1 MFPFCLVVVVDAL
14 RSGRALSKRAGTTP
28 SDALHINVQI
38 NDNISP
44 KIRPPKKIG
53 PNDKI
58 VRTVRMLALATVLV
72 RPPILI
78 GCHVGR
84 IGIAKQRRLV
94 GGTAE
99 NRTRVDGAG
108 AGFGRRHVEAVALG
122 FCQHSSRQT
131 QREIEILRITE
142 SVVTISQVN
151 IPDRTER
158 FSV

>member
-58 VRTVRMLALATVLV
+58 VRTVRMLALATVV
-72 RPPILI
+72 PPDLFF
-78 GCHVGR
+78 HNSHN
-84 IGIAKQRRLV
+84 RL
-94 GGTAE
+94 
-99 NRTRVDGAG
+99 
-108 AGFGRRHVEAVALG
+108 ALPY
-122 FCQHSSRQT
+122 R
-131 QREIEILRITE
+131 
-142 SVVTISQVN
+142 SVTV
-151 IPDRTER
+151 
-158 FSV
+158 

>member
-58 VRTVRMLALATVLV
+58 VRTVRMLALATVSHDRFRQFVAVFEPKYKQNCTTFSKHPMYKYVIELPQQE
-72 RPPILI
+72 RKRLYDLAHLI
-78 GCHVGR
+78 FVNLESM
-84 IGIAKQRRLV
+84 AQASAA
-94 GGTAE
+94 AE
-99 NRTRVDGAG
+99 EALELLTPALANAMYEGA
-108 AGFGRRHVEAVALG
+108 
-122 FCQHSSRQT
+122 
-131 QREIEILRITE
+131 
-142 SVVTISQVN
+142 
-151 IPDRTER
+151 
-158 FSV
+158 

>member
-58 VRTVRMLALATVLV
+58 VRTVRMLALATVF
-72 RPPILI
+72 
-78 GCHVGR
+78 
-84 IGIAKQRRLV
+84 Q
-94 GGTAE
+94 
-99 NRTRVDGAG
+99 
-108 AGFGRRHVEAVALG
+108 
-122 FCQHSSRQT
+122 S
-131 QREIEILRITE
+131 
-142 SVVTISQVN
+142 ISQTHTSFNTTVQ
-151 IPDRTER
+151 
-158 FSV
+158 